1 MKIPVSL
8 NVNGTSYAVLVEPE
22 QSLADTLRV
31 DLGLPGTK
39 RACNEGE
46 CGSCTVLLDGLAVNS
61 CLTLAVQAQHRAITT
76 IEGLAR
82 GGELH
87 PVQRAFVEHHAAQCG
102 YCTPGMIL
110 TAASL
115 LAANPSPSEQDIK
128 QAIRGN
134 LCRCTGYTKIVEAI
148 QAAAG
153 AAPPRP
159 APPSS
164 NGYSVVGKS
173 LPRVD
178 ALEKVTGK
186 AAYVFDMALPGML
199 WGEIL
204 RSPYPHARIT
214 RIDASRA
221 RAHPGVM
228 AVVTGA
234 DFASYPKFGAFVQ
247 DETALAI
254 DRVRYAGEGVAAV
267 CAIDE
272 RTALDALELIDV
284 DYEPLP
290 GVFDPEAAMQESAP
304 PVHDGVERNVVAHN
318 RVIGG
323 DIEKGFAEADFV
335 FEDRFVTSRQCH
347 VCMEPHGCIVDYDAT
362 GRMTFWMSTQS
373 TFFERFALMGILGL
387 PAAKIRIIAPYLG
400 GGFGSKSE
408 PHSIYL
414 CAAYFARVTG
424 RPVKMVHS
432 RDEEFISS
440 RTRHPQVLYIKTGVK
455 KDGTITARQGR
466 VILDNGAYTSYG
478 PGVSLTES
486 MLGGALYRLPAY
498 RYDGYVV
505 YTNNPF
511 GGAFR
516 GFGSPQWTFAV
527 ESHTD
532 MVAERL
538 GMDPVEFRLKNL
550 HRAGEKAI
558 SGPTL
563 TTCGVAD
570 ALQMVADRLDWVHRD
585 RLPANHGLG
594 VACGIHFTSG
604 KFHPHVNADFSAAG
618 VKVNEDGSVNLMI
631 GAVEMGTGAATTAMA
646 QICAEELGVGI
657 DDVEVW
663 NSDSELI
670 PADFGT
676 YGSRVT
682 TIGGNAVR
690 LACSSIREQLFR
702 VASEKLQISPD
713 ELALGGGRAYVKSD
727 PARGHSLAELVQ
739 SSIFRDRDGRQVM
752 AFAHY
757 DAPCDLPDPE
767 TGVGDFA
774 QSYSFGVHGVEV
786 EVDPETGYTRVLR
799 LVAGTDCGDLINPAL
814 AETQVEG
821 GAAQGLGYAL
831 LEDLVCAE
839 GQVLNPRMGT
849 YKIPTV
855 MEMPSIESTWVQTN
869 DPRGPYG
876 AKGLG
881 EMGMVPTAP
890 AVANAVYNATGVR
903 VQELPITPEKVL
915 TGIEARAGGLIPS
928 MTLTEA

>member
-1 MKIPVSL
+1 MKIPISL
-8 NVNGTSYAVLVEPE
+8 NVNGATYEAMVEPE

-61 CLTLAVQAQHRAITT
+61 CLTLAVQSQGRSITT
-76 IEGLAR
+76 IEGLGRA
-82 GGELH
+82 GALH
-87 PVQRAFVEHHAAQCG
+87 PIQRAFVEHHAAQCG
-102 YCTPGMIL
+102 YCTPGMIM
-110 TAASL
+110 TAAGL
-115 LAANPSPSEQDIK
+115 LAVNPHPTEPEIK

-153 AAPPRP
+153 AATRTPE
-159 APPSS
+159 PSRT
-164 NGYSVVGKS
+164 NGRSVVGKS

-186 AAYVFDMALPGML
+186 AAYVFDMAMPGML

-214 RIDASRA
+214 RIDTSRA
-221 RAHPGVM
+221 RAHPGVL
-228 AVVTGA
+228 AVATGA
-234 DFASYPKFGAFVQ
+234 DFASYPRFGAFVQ

-254 DRVRYAGEGVAAV
+254 DRVRYMGEGVAAV
-267 CAIDE
+267 CAVDE
-272 RTALDALELIDV
+272 RIALEALELIDV
-284 DYEPLP
+284 DYQPLP
-290 GVFDPEAAMQESAP
+290 GVYDPEAAMHEGAP
-304 PVHDGVERNVVAHN
+304 ALHDGVERNVVAHN

-323 DIEKGFAEADFV
+323 DIDKGFAEADLV

-347 VCMEPHGCIVDYDAT
+347 VCMEPHGCIADWDAS
-362 GRMTFWMSTQS
+362 GRITFWMSTQS
-373 TFFERFALMGILGL
+373 TFFDRFALMGILGL

-414 CAAYFARVTG
+414 CAAYFARATG

-432 RDEEFISS
+432 RDEEFTSS

-455 KDGTITARQGR
+455 RDGTITARQGR
-466 VILDNGAYTSYG
+466 VVFDNGAYTSYG

-532 MVAERL
+532 MLAERL
-538 GMDPVEFRLKNL
+538 GIDPVEFRLKNL
-550 HRAGEKAI
+550 HRPGENAI

-563 TTCGVAD
+563 TTCGVIE
-570 ALQMVADRLDWVHRD
+570 ALETVAARLDWTHRD
-585 RLPANHGLG
+585 RLPANRGLG

-618 VKVNEDGSVNLMI
+618 VKVNEDGSVNLLI

-646 QICAEELGVGI
+646 QICAEELGVGL

-682 TIGGNAVR
+682 TIAGNAVR
-690 LACSSIREQLFR
+690 LACASIREQLFR
-702 VASEKLQISPD
+702 VGSEKLQVTAD
-713 ELALGGGRAYVKSD
+713 ELGLGGGRVFVKAD
-727 PARGHSLAELVQ
+727 PSRGHALAEIVQ

-786 EVDPETGYTRVLR
+786 EVDPETGFTRVLR

-831 LEDLVCAE
+831 LEDLVCAD
-839 GQVLNPRMGT
+839 GQVLNPRLGT

-855 MEMPSIESTWVQTN
+855 MEMPSIEATWVETN

-890 AVANAVYNATGVR
+890 AIANAVYNAVGVR
-903 VQELPITPEKVL
+903 VQDLPITPEKVL
-915 TGIEARAGGLIPS
+915 DGIEARAGAGQTAS
-928 MTLTEA
+928 VGAR

>member
-1 MKIPVSL
+1 VKIPVSL
-8 NVNGTSYAVLVEPE
+8 NINGTSYDVLVEPE
-22 QSLADTLRV
+22 QSLADALRV
-31 DLGLPGTK
+31 DLGLTGTR

-46 CGSCTVLLDGLAVNS
+46 CGSCAVLLDGVAVNS
-61 CLTLAVQAQHRAITT
+61 CLTLAVQVQGHEITT
-76 IEGLAR
+76 IEGLAH

-102 YCTPGMIL
+102 YCTPGMIV
-110 TAASL
+110 TAAAL
-115 LAANPSPSEQDIK
+115 LASNPRPTEREIK
-128 QAIRGN
+128 EAIRGN

-153 AAPPRP
+153 TLAAAPERP
-159 APPSS
+159 TG
-164 NGYSVVGKS
+164 NGHAVVGKS

-186 AAYVFDMALPGML
+186 ASYVYDMALPGML

-214 RIDASRA
+214 RLDVSRA
-221 RAHPGVM
+221 RAHPGVLGV
-228 AVVTGA
+228 ATGA
-234 DFASYPKFGAFVQ
+234 DLTYPKFGAFVQ
-247 DETALAI
+247 DETALAV

-272 RTALDALELIDV
+272 RTALETLELIEV
-284 DYEPLP
+284 EYEPLP
-290 GVFDPEAAMQESAP
+290 GVYDPEASMQDGAP
-304 PVHDGVERNVVAHN
+304 SLHEGVERNVVAHN

-323 DIEKGFAEADFV
+323 DVEAGFAAADLV

-347 VCMEPHGCIVDYDAT
+347 VCMEPHGCIADWDAT
-362 GRMTFWMSTQS
+362 GRLTFWMSTQS
-373 TFFERFALMGILGL
+373 TFFDRFGLMGILGM

-414 CAAYFARVTG
+414 CAAYFARQTG

-432 RDEEFISS
+432 RDEEFTSS

-466 VILDNGAYTSYG
+466 VIFDNGAYTSYG

-532 MVAERL
+532 MLAERL
-538 GMDPVEFRLKNL
+538 GMDAVEFRLKNL
-550 HRAGEKAI
+550 HRPGEKAI

-563 TTCGVAD
+563 TTCGVAE
-570 ALQMVADRLDWVHRD
+570 ALEQVADRLGWNGRD
-585 RLPANHGLG
+585 KLPPNHGLG

-604 KFHPHVNADFSAAG
+604 KFHPHVNADFSSAG
-618 VKVNEDGSVNLMI
+618 VKVNEDGSVNLLI
-631 GAVEMGTGAATTAMA
+631 GAVEMGTGAATTAMV

-663 NSDSELI
+663 NGDSELI

-682 TIGGNAVR
+682 TIAGNAVR
-690 LACSSIREQLFR
+690 LACASIREQLFR
-702 VASEKLQISPD
+702 VGSEKLQVGPD
-713 ELALGGGRAYVKSD
+713 ELALGAGRMYVKANPS
-727 PARGHSLAELVQ
+727 RGHTLAEIVQ

-786 EVDPETGYTRVLR
+786 EVDPDTGFTRVLR

-814 AETQVEG
+814 AETQVQG
-821 GAAQGLGYAL
+821 GVAQGLGYAL
-831 LEDLVCAE
+831 MEDLVCKE
-839 GQVLNPRMGT
+839 GQVLNPRLGT

-855 MEMPSIESTWVQTN
+855 MEMPTIESTWVETN

-890 AVANAVYNATGVR
+890 AVANAVYNAVGVR
-903 VQELPITPEKVL
+903 VQELPITPETVL
-915 TGIEARAGGLIPS
+915 SALETGAAQRAPVAAG
-928 MTLTEA
+928 

>member
-1 MKIPVSL
+1 MKTPVSL
-8 NVNGTSYAVLVEPE
+8 KVNGTTYGVVVEPD
-22 QSLADTLRV
+22 QSLADALRV
-31 DLGLPGTK
+31 DLGLTGTK

-46 CGSCTVLLDGLAVNS
+46 CGSCAVLLDGRVVNS
-61 CLTLAVQAQHRAITT
+61 CLTLAIQAQGHEITT
-76 IEGLAR
+76 IEGLTR
-82 GGELH
+82 NGELH
-87 PVQRAFVEHHAAQCG
+87 AIQHAFVTHHAAQCG
-102 YCTPGMIL
+102 YCIPGMIM
-110 TAASL
+110 TAKAL
-115 LAANPSPSEQDIK
+115 LDANPHPTEQEIK
-128 QAIRGN
+128 EAIRGN
-134 LCRCTGYTKIVEAI
+134 LCRCTGYAKIVEAI

-153 AAPPRP
+153 VEIEHDYRP
-159 APPSS
+159 STHA
-164 NGYSVVGKS
+164 VVGKP

-186 AAYVFDMALPGML
+186 AQYVYDMALPGML

-214 RIDASRA
+214 RIDTSRA
-221 RAHPGVM
+221 STHPGVL
-228 AVVTGA
+228 AVITGA
-234 DFASYPKFGAFVQ
+234 DLPYAKFGAFVQ
-247 DETALAI
+247 DETALAV
-254 DRVRYAGEGVAAV
+254 DKVRYMGEGVAAV
-267 CAIDE
+267 CAVDE
-272 RTALDALELIDV
+272 RTALEALELIEV

-290 GVFDPEAAMQESAP
+290 GVYDPEEAMKEEAP
-304 PVHDGVERNVVAHN
+304 RLFDDVERNVVAHN

-323 DIEKGFAEADFV
+323 DVEKGFAEADYV

-347 VCMEPHGCIVDYDAT
+347 TCMEPHGCIADWDAT
-362 GRMTFWMSTQS
+362 GRVTFWMSTQS
-373 TFFERFALMGILGL
+373 TFFDRFALMGILGL

-408 PHSIYL
+408 PHSIYV
-414 CAAYFARVTG
+414 CAAHFSKMTG

-432 RDEEFISS
+432 RDEEFTSS
-440 RTRHPQVLYIKTGVK
+440 RTRHKQILYIKTGVK
-455 KDGTITARQGR
+455 KDGTITARQAR

-498 RYDGYVV
+498 RYDGYTV

-516 GFGSPQWTFAV
+516 GFGSPQWTFAA

-532 MVAERL
+532 MIAERL

-550 HRAGEKAI
+550 HRPGEKAI

-563 TTCGVAD
+563 TTCGVAE
-570 ALQMVADRLDWVHRD
+570 ALEKAAQAVGWRERKN
-585 RLPANHGLG
+585 LPPNRGVGL
-594 VACGIHFTSG
+594 ACGIHFTSG
-604 KFHPHVNADFSAAG
+604 KFHPHVNADFCAAG
-618 VKVNEDGSVNLMI
+618 VKVNEDGSVNLLI
-631 GAVEMGTGAATTAMA
+631 GAVEMGTGAATTAVA
-646 QICAEELGVGI
+646 QICAEELGVSL

-663 NSDSELI
+663 NSDSETI

-682 TIGGNAVR
+682 TLSGNAVR
-690 LACSSIREQLFR
+690 MACESIREQLFR
-702 VASEKLQISPD
+702 VASEKLQVSPS
-713 ELALGGGRAYVKSD
+713 ELALGGSRVYVASD
-727 PARGHSLAELVQ
+727 PTRGMTLGEVVQ

-774 QSYSFGVHGVEV
+774 MAYSFGVHAVEV
-786 EVDPETGYTRVLR
+786 EVDPETGFTRVLR
-799 LVAGTDCGDLINPAL
+799 MVAATDCGNLINPAL
-814 AETQVEG
+814 AEGQVEG
-821 GAAQGLGYAL
+821 GFAQGLGYAL
-831 LEDLVCAE
+831 MEDLVCQE
-839 GQVLNPRMGT
+839 GQVLNPRFGS

-855 MEMPSIESTWVQTN
+855 MEMPRVEALWVETN

-881 EMGMVPTAP
+881 EMGLVPTAP
-890 AVANAVYNATGVR
+890 AIANAVYQACGIR
-903 VQELPITPEKVL
+903 IQDLPLTPEKVL
-915 TGIEARAGGLIPS
+915 NALEARHGAAPTGRRG
-928 MTLTEA
+928 